1 MARLISPGADP
12 AHKETDRIIAGLEKK
27 LKGVYAEAEKN
38 ASEKFSTY
46 MAKFKIKDEAHIA
59 DVASGKWTQ
68 KQYEDWR
75 KNQLLYAN
83 TLSEIRDTIAQDLHN
98 ADKIAIQMVRDK
110 QPDVYALNHNYG
122 TYEVEHGL
130 GVDTTYTLYDHDT
143 VERLIKDD
151 PQLLPKPSP
160 KKQKEIDAK
169 DIAWNKQK
177 LTSAFTASILS
188 GDSIPKMAQK
198 ISEVAEMDNH
208 AAIRNARTMCTGAE
222 NAGRINSYKRAQGM
236 GIKMKQEWMATLDSR
251 TRDSHRMVDGEI
263 VEVGKK
269 FSNGCRFPG
278 DPEAPAREVYNCR
291 CTMIAVVNGINPGAF
306 DKTDTLRRKME
317 NATITYEEWKH
328 KKQKIKSITIDDFER
343 LKGKNQKI
351 KDDVI
356 DATRKALENHHGM
369 RLYDEI
375 RSIKLPDN
383 DKSVF
388 RTNIEQNGYSIKSV
402 LELNENR
409 LGGLSEKEVDEV
421 FKKANNTVCDSLD
434 DAIVHETYHAKMAAK
449 ESFAAYCRISETESQ
464 STLSKTAGLDE
475 LELIS
480 EIGVLKERGEYANVT
495 AEDKAVFERY
505 FPETKEH

>member
-59 DVASGKWTQ
+59 DVASGKWSQ

-75 KNQLLYAN
+75 KNQLLYADA
-83 TLSEIRDTIAQDLHN
+83 LSEIRDTIAQDLHN

-110 QPDVYALNHNYG
+110 QSDVYALNHNYG

-160 KKQKEIDAK
+160 RKQKEIDAK

-263 VEVGKK
+263 IEVGKK

-291 CTMIAVVNGINPGAF
+291 CTMVAVVNGVNPGAF
-306 DKTDTLRRKME
+306 DKTDTLRRKLE
-317 NATITYEEWKH
+317 NATITYDEWKNEH
-328 KKQKIKSITIDDFER
+328 KRTNYAKVFTIPDSEGRKPAFTSDDIRNELNKTSVGKQTLDYLNNNANIKLVLNYDEPYGTARGMQDGDRITLNIQFIGSLLVAAQTLAHETTHHRFKIGGCQKAEAICMAYEKM
-343 LKGKNQKI
+343 LK
-351 KDDVI
+351 
-356 DATRKALENHHGM
+356 EN
-369 RLYDEI
+369 RTYLYDDEWEYVK
-375 RSIKLPDN
+375 KLA
-383 DKSVF
+383 
-388 RTNIEQNGYSIKSV
+388 E
-402 LELNENR
+402 ENYN
-409 LGGLSEKEVDEV
+409 LFPWESGGIGKVEEYVR
-421 FKKANNTVCDSLD
+421 
-434 DAIVHETYHAKMAAK
+434 IVKRPK
-449 ESFAAYCRISETESQ
+449 Q
-464 STLSKTAGLDE
+464 G
-475 LELIS
+475 
-480 EIGVLKERGEYANVT
+480 
-495 AEDKAVFERY
+495 
-505 FPETKEH
+505 

>member
-1 MARLISPGADP
+1 MTKFINPGADP

-27 LKGVYAEAEKN
+27 LKSVYREAEKN
-38 ASEKFSTY
+38 ATEKFSVY

-59 DVASGKWTQ
+59 DVASGKWSQ

-75 KNQLLYAN
+75 KNQLLYAD

-110 QPDVYALNHNYG
+110 QSDVYALNHNYG

-160 KKQKEIDAK
+160 RKQKEIDAK

-263 VEVGKK
+263 IEVGKK

-291 CTMIAVVNGINPGAF
+291 CTMVAVVNGINPGAF
-306 DKTDTLRRKME
+306 DKTDTLRRKLE
-317 NATITYEEWKH
+317 NATITYDEWKQQH
-328 KKQKIKSITIDDFER
+328 ENKSPLYRKGQTYRKINSQGFEIIDKPLYNKITKKAIKEGADIRRPTPDVIKRMDANDASAVTYGDVIYFRDDATVSDVVEEVYHFYQNKKGLNDKYSFHQRSVMNEIDAKEHLLKVAQKYNISDKEIELT
-343 LKGKNQKI
+343 KNQLNSYNAEK
-351 KDDVI
+351 
-356 DATRKALENHHGM
+356 RKM
-369 RLYDEI
+369 
-375 RSIKLPDN
+375 
-383 DKSVF
+383 
-388 RTNIEQNGYSIKSV
+388 Q
-402 LELNENR
+402 
-409 LGGLSEKEVDEV
+409 
-421 FKKANNTVCDSLD
+421 
-434 DAIVHETYHAKMAAK
+434 
-449 ESFAAYCRISETESQ
+449 
-464 STLSKTAGLDE
+464 
-475 LELIS
+475 
-480 EIGVLKERGEYANVT
+480 ERGEWV
-495 AEDKAVFERY
+495 D
-505 FPETKEH
+505 

>member
-1 MARLISPGADP
+1 MTKFINPGADP

-27 LKGVYAEAEKN
+27 LKSVYREAEKN
-38 ASEKFSTY
+38 ATEKFSVY

-151 PQLLPKPSP
+151 PQLLPKPSQR
-160 KKQKEIDAK
+160 KQKEIDAK

-291 CTMIAVVNGINPGAF
+291 CTMVAVVNGINPGAF
-306 DKTDTLRRKME
+306 DKTDTLRRKLE
-317 NATITYEEWKH
+317 NATITYDEWKQQH
-328 KKQKIKSITIDDFER
+328 ENKSPLYR
-343 LKGKNQKI
+343 KG
-351 KDDVI
+351 
-356 DATRKALENHHGM
+356 R
-369 RLYDEI
+369 
-375 RSIKLPDN
+375 
-383 DKSVF
+383 
-388 RTNIEQNGYSIKSV
+388 
-402 LELNENR
+402 
-409 LGGLSEKEVDEV
+409 
-421 FKKANNTVCDSLD
+421 
-434 DAIVHETYHAKMAAK
+434 YH
-449 ESFAAYCRISETESQ
+449 SQ
-464 STLSKTAGLDE
+464 
-475 LELIS
+475 
-480 EIGVLKERGEYANVT
+480 
-495 AEDKAVFERY
+495 
-505 FPETKEH
+505 